1 MNPSTG
7 KGTDFLKPEAGDR
20 RDRPGWSGFFWPVL
34 NHNFAAGSSTQS
46 SSYGHDDV
54 SVSIR
59 LIRRPEFRRAFSV
72 LQGNLDVPVP
82 NDAKQVKQG
91 LEDIFWSL
99 LNSRE
104 FLFNH

>member
-34 NHNFAAGSSTQS
+34 NHNFAAAGSSTQS
-46 SSYGHDDV
+46 SSHGHDDV

-59 LIRRPEFRRAFSV
+59 LIRRPEFRRAFSI
-72 LQGNLDVPVP
+72 LQGDLDIPVL
-82 NDAKQVKQG
+82 DDGKQV
-91 LEDIFWSL
+91 
-99 LNSRE
+99 SRNVE
-104 FLFNH
+104 LKATRNGSPL